1 MDDNEKLKIV
11 NKAKELFDCTL
22 TNTSNRKKFPAKYR
36 VLVERMQNKSIDIY
50 DCIMDANRKRL
61 YIPKEKID
69 RNSLQTQAISDCD
82 KLNMFIETAMNHNL
96 ISAGLCDE
104 WSKKVKDVKY
114 MTIAWRTNNNS

>member
-61 YIPKEKID
+61 YIPNKH
-69 RNSLQTQAISDCD
+69 
-82 KLNMFIETAMNHNL
+82 KLFLTVTNL
-96 ISAGLCDE
+96 ICLL
-104 WSKKVKDVKY
+104 KLQ
-114 MTIAWRTNNNS
+114 